1 MNEAKT
7 HNTYRRQTANVDP
20 MHFLFNKIRWWFC
33 PAQAYYHLGHRTIF
47 MSMIWWCGKDIRH
60 KSIRLTW
67 DWKFLRLFF
76 CPRLWSVPFGQPT
89 SQQPACLCFL
99 CVTLI
104 YECSML
110 RRKEFTVYAINIH
123 DLGLWSIILGM
134 VRRVSIDNKKHS
146 LPSCLLCRKNRNTFC
161 RNIAFHCQCNG
172 RNRRKWPK

>member
-1 MNEAKT
+1 MWIQCIFYSIK
-7 HNTYRRQTANVDP
+7 YDGGFVRRKHITIWAIV
-20 MHFLFNKIRWWFC
+20 LFSCQWYDDAVRISGTNPF
-33 PAQAYYHLGHRTIF
+33 ALHGTESF
-47 MSMIWWCGKDIRH
+47 
-60 KSIRLTW
+60 
-67 DWKFLRLFF
+67 FVFFF